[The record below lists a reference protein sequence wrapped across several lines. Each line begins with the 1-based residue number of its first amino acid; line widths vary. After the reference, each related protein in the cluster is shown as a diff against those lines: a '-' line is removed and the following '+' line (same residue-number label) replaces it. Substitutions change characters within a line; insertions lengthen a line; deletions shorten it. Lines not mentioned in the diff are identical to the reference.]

1 LQHESGAKGKRVPEV
16 FDPNVK
22 LIIVTIMIELIKA
35 EREAVNAFLS
45 NKKRTVYTEFKVFG
59 EEYGDLRNLVA
70 LSDAQKQGI
79 LALREKYGE
88 KDYLEHMSEVITD
101 ADELH
106 DMCLGYELESI
117 DLDTPHYKYR
127 FCRHEMEEDGHL
139 SVHEMWIEMTDEEYS
154 DLLSLCVIHRG
165 LTLNKLHYYHR
176 SLYEAL
182 VCRIES
188 SLTDLDGDYMY
199 DHPYLVTMDEVTED
213 AKQVQ
218 VKQNI

>member
-1 LQHESGAKGKRVPEV
+1 
-16 FDPNVK
+16 
-22 LIIVTIMIELIKA
+22 MIELIKA

-45 NKKRTVYTEFKVFG
+45 NKERTVYTEFTVFG
-59 EEYGDLRNLVA
+59 EEYGDLRSLVA
-70 LSDAQKQGI
+70 LSEAQKQGI

-101 ADELH
+101 ADELY

-117 DLDTPHYKYR
+117 DLDTPYYQYR
-127 FCRHEMEEDGHL
+127 FSRHEMEEDGHL
-139 SVHEMWIEMTDEEYS
+139 SVHEMWIEMSDEEYNE
-154 DLLSLCVIHRG
+154 LLSLCVIHRG
-165 LTLNKLHYYHR
+165 LTLNKLHYCHR

-188 SLTDLDGDYMY
+188 SLQDLEGFFMCDC
-199 DHPYLVTMDEVTED
+199 PYLVTMDEAMED
-213 AKQVQ
+213 AKQVL

>member
-1 LQHESGAKGKRVPEV
+1 
-16 FDPNVK
+16 
-22 LIIVTIMIELIKA
+22 
-35 EREAVNAFLS
+35 
-45 NKKRTVYTEFKVFG
+45 VFG
-59 EEYGDLRNLVA
+59 EEYGDLRSLVA

-127 FCRHEMEEDGHL
+127 FSRYEMEEDGHL
-139 SVHEMWIEMTDEEYS
+139 LVHEMWIEMSDEEYNE
-154 DLLSLCVIHRG
+154 LLSLCVIHRG
-165 LTLNKLHYYHR
+165 LTLNKLHYCHR

-188 SLTDLDGDYMY
+188 SLQDLEGFFMCDR
-199 DHPYLVTMDEVTED
+199 PYLVTMDEVMED
-213 AKQVQ
+213 AKQVL